1 MTSRL
6 VTINKNTF
14 SALKYHIVCHW
25 KGNGL
30 GFTKKQ
36 GQGRFLKYKQFFCNK
51 TRRSSG
57 ETKKRENNKKT
68 SLTQYS
74 KRSYRYH
81 KNVEENGFQGSIC
94 ILYL

>member
-1 MTSRL
+1 MILKHFPVGMTSRL

-36 GQGRFLKYKQFFCNK
+36 LLDIWSDKQFFCNK

-57 ETKKRENNKKT
+57 ETKKRENNKK
-68 SLTQYS
+68 
-74 KRSYRYH
+74 H
-81 KNVEENGFQGSIC
+81 H
-94 ILYL
+94 